1 MDEMA
6 EDSAETEGL
15 LAQVC
20 TGDRAAFD
28 RLFALHRPYLHKV
41 IALRLDGRLR
51 ARVDPSDVVQEAQL
65 EAYRRLPDFVA
76 RRPMSFRLWLRKTAQ
91 QRLVM
96 LRRVHLGAARR
107 DAGREVPWP
116 DDSALNLVR
125 AALAS
130 GPTPSQELVCQ
141 EKAQQVREAVA
152 QLPDAEGEILVL
164 RNLEGLSNTEA
175 AEVLEIDPSTASR
188 RYGRA
193 LLLLREILVSCGIK
207 ESQS

>member
-1 MDEMA
+1 MNEMA
-6 EDSAETEGL
+6 EDSAETQGL
-15 LAQVC
+15 LELAGA
-20 TGDRAAFD
+20 GDRAAFD

-41 IALRLDGRLR
+41 VGLRLDGRLR

-76 RRPMSFRLWLRKTAQ
+76 RRPMTFRLWLRKTAQ
-91 QRLVM
+91 ERLVM

-116 DDSALNLVR
+116 DESALH
-125 AALAS
+125 LARDLLAC
-130 GPTPSQELVCQ
+130 GPTPSQELASQ

-152 QLPDAEGEILVL
+152 QLPAAEAEILVL
-164 RNLEGLSNTEA
+164 RNLEELSNAET
-175 AEVLEIDPSTASR
+175 AEVLQIDPATASR

-193 LLLLREILVSCGIK
+193 LLLLQEVLVSRGLK
-207 ESQS
+207 GSQP